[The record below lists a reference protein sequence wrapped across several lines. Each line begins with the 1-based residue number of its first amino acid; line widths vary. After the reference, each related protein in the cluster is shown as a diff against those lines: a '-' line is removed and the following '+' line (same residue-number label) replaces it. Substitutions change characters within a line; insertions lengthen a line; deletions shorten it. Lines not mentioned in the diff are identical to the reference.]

1 MGAQEPVVQ
10 ALSYTPPAYL
20 RVSAANAMSSTA
32 PAATKSSSPEA
43 PQAMHAEFWRK
54 SRNQRQI
61 IAAAFFITLFTLVV
75 MGGTILFIENANKE
89 THVGSDGV
97 MTVAGTSTPVRVSL
111 VESHASLMS
120 IPSLSAEKLAD
131 IISMNVKVDMTT
143 MPSMGAVMEA
153 TFQVSGAYKAIGATD
168 KAFLMTPSGYTVTI
182 NSADRTG
189 TIAMGSMGTFPL
201 VVSDKER
208 RLFATGMNGGD
219 EDLGED

>member
-1 MGAQEPVVQ
+1 MGVQ
-10 ALSYTPPAYL
+10 ALSYTSPAYL

-43 PQAMHAEFWRK
+43 MHAEFGGK

-97 MTVAGTSTPVRVSL
+97 MTMAGTSEPVRVSL
-111 VESHASLMS
+111 RERHISLMS
-120 IPSLSAEKLAD
+120 IPSLSAEELAD
-131 IISMNVKVDMTT
+131 LRAIEVEVDMTT
-143 MPSMGAVMEA
+143 MPSVGAVIEA
-153 TFQVSGAYKAIGATD
+153 AFQVSGAYKIIGATD
-168 KAFLMTPSGYTVTI
+168 KAFLITPSGYTVTI

-189 TIAMGSMGTFPL
+189 TIAMGSMGTFPMVL
-201 VVSDKER
+201 SDEER
-208 RLFATGMNGGD
+208 RLGMRRMRGIIV
-219 EDLGED
+219 